1 MKDRNL
7 IKNSYFKKIKKINEH
22 NKLYYEKSSPIISDI
37 DYDNLKKEIIELEK
51 KYTFLKSKSSPSLLV
66 GAKPAKSFLKSRHR
80 VKMLSLSNAFGHEDL
95 KNFEKKIFNFL
106 NLKKGFDIE
115 YSVEPKIDGISA
127 SLTYKN
133 TILL

>member
-7 IKNSYFKKIKKINEH
+7 IKNSYFKKIKKINGH

-51 KYTFLKSKSSPSLLV
+51 KYTFLKSKSSPSLLG

-80 VKMLSLSNAFGHEDL
+80 VKMLSLSNIFSKDNL
-95 KNFEKKIFNFL
+95 INFEKKICKFARL
-106 NLKKGFDIE
+106 
-115 YSVEPKIDGISA
+115 
-127 SLTYKN
+127 
-133 TILL
+133 